1 MSDAWPSTLAKVL
14 ATVIRIAGPSRTP
27 PDAGPETS
35 LAEGGFGL
43 DSVDMLELIVSCE
56 RELGI
61 ELDPKALLA
70 ADALRNA
77 RGLAQVVQSALEA

>member
-1 MSDAWPSTLAKVL
+1 VNAARPSTQARVL
-14 ATVIRIAGPSRTP
+14 ATAIRIAGPSRTP

-56 RELGI
+56 QEFGI
-61 ELDPKALLA
+61 ELDPRAFLA

-77 RGLAQVVQSALEA
+77 RGLAEVVQSALAA

>member
-1 MSDAWPSTLAKVL
+1 MNDARSSTLARAL

-35 LAEGGFGL
+35 LADGGFGL
-43 DSVDMLELIVSCE
+43 DSVDVLELIVSCE
-56 RELGI
+56 QEFGI
-61 ELDPKALLA
+61 ELDPRTLLP

>member
-1 MSDAWPSTLAKVL
+1 VNAARPSTQARVL
-14 ATVIRIAGPSRTP
+14 ATVIRIAGSSRTP

-35 LAEGGFGL
+35 LADGGFAL

-56 RELGI
+56 QEFGI

-70 ADALRNA
+70 ADALRSA
-77 RGLAQVVQSALEA
+77 GGLAQVVQSALEA

>member
-1 MSDAWPSTLAKVL
+1 VNDARSSTLARVL
-14 ATVIRIAGPSRTP
+14 ATVIRIAGTSRTP

-56 RELGI
+56 QEFGI
-61 ELDPKALLA
+61 ELDPKALLR
-70 ADALRNA
+70 ADALGNA
-77 RGLAQVVQSALEA
+77 RGLAEVVQSALEA